1 MNKTMKLGLLTA
13 MLSGV
18 AMVSY
23 ADSMPLAEEP
33 TITPMN
39 LTSDKNAELENQA
52 ESAPAKLQIESQDF
66 VSAWGVSGQVGTL
79 GLGFNVAHALY
90 SDYLN
95 LRFQANFADYSTSF
109 NVNGSGNNNAKVDF
123 NTYGLLLDYMPWG
136 GVFRFT
142 GGLYYDNRSLTVS
155 GNNVDVGGGQT
166 GSGTAGVNFAP
177 IAPYFGIGIGSQA
190 ASSLDKKGFL
200 FAFDA
205 GVLFQDPT
213 AYSNLTCS
221 TSTAGGCD
229 GFAQQNSQ
237 WVSDAQTQ
245 IDKYGQFWPVLSLS
259 MGYRF

>member
-23 ADSMPLAEEP
+23 ADNMPLAEEP

-39 LTSDKNAELENQA
+39 LVGNTTSEPENQA
-52 ESAPAKLQIESQDF
+52 ESAPAKLQIESQNF
-66 VSAWGVSGQVGTL
+66 ASAWGVSGQVGTL

-95 LRFQANFADYSTSF
+95 VRFQANFAAYST
-109 NVNGSGNNNAKVDF
+109 NLNANGVNNTANVDF

-142 GGLYYDNRSLTVS
+142 GGLYYDNRSLSIT
-155 GNNVDVGGGQT
+155 GNNVDIGGGVT
-166 GSGTAGVNFAP
+166 GSGTAGVSFAP

-221 TSTAGGCD
+221 SSTAGACD

-237 WVSDAQTQ
+237 WVSDAQSA
-245 IDKYGQFWPVLSLS
+245 INSYGKFWPVLSLS

>member
-1 MNKTMKLGLLTA
+1 MNKTMKLGLLIA

-18 AMVSY
+18 DMVSH
-23 ADSMPLAEEP
+23 ADNMPLAEEP

-39 LTSDKNAELENQA
+39 LVGNTTSEPENQA
-52 ESAPAKLQIESQDF
+52 ESAPAKLQIESQNF
-66 VSAWGVSGQVGTL
+66 ASAWGVSGQVGTL

-95 LRFQANFADYSTSF
+95 VRFQANFAEYSTSL
-109 NVNGSGNNNAKVDF
+109 NANGVSNNANVDF
-123 NTYGLLLDYMPWG
+123 NTYGLLLDYMPFG

-142 GGLYYDNRSLTVS
+142 GGLYYDNRSLTVTGGS
-155 GNNVDVGGGQT
+155 VDVGNGIT
-166 GSGTAGVNFAP
+166 GSGTAGVKFAP
-177 IAPYFGIGIGSQA
+177 IAPYFGIGVGSQA

-221 TSTAGGCD
+221 SGAGACD

-237 WVSDAQTQ
+237 WVSDAQSALSS
-245 IDKYGQFWPVLSLS
+245 YGQFWPVLSLS